1 MSNKPLMLIVAPLS
15 TRSGY
20 GDHGRDLFH
29 SFYDLDRFDIRVMD
43 VRWGETPRNALN
55 PNNKKDK
62 LILDRILSYGNQ
74 LPKQPDICVDI
85 RIPNEF
91 NPLGKHFNIGITAG
105 IETSGVSTV
114 WLEGCNKMDL
124 TIVPSEHSKKG
135 FVDTKYDKAQ
145 KMPDGSDVKVG
156 ELKLEKPM
164 EVLFEGE
171 DISVW
176 KPLSKEELD
185 TDFVKD
191 ISNTIKEKF
200 AFLFVGQWVKGE
212 YGEDRKDI
220 GRTIK
225 IFCETFANKKDA
237 PALFLKT
244 SGATYSVLDREEIKR
259 KIKLIKNMFPRSVK
273 LPNIYL
279 LHGQLSTE
287 EMNQLYN
294 HPKIKSMISLTHG
307 EGFGRPLLEASMA
320 GLPVAASNW
329 SGQVDFLTQEH
340 SVLIGGEMS
349 RVPQSA
355 VWENIVIP
363 ESSWFIAN
371 EEESSKAL
379 LYSYYNHE
387 QLKEKANRLSEI
399 NRNNFSHDA
408 MTKKLGKILDTYMKD
423 ISKPVE
429 LKLPKLK
436 PVIKKEELVTNG

>member
-1 MSNKPLMLIVAPLS
+1 
-15 TRSGY
+15 
-20 GDHGRDLFH
+20 
-29 SFYDLDRFDIRVMD
+29 
-43 VRWGETPRNALN
+43 
-55 PNNKKDK
+55 
-62 LILDRILSYGNQ
+62 
-74 LPKQPDICVDI
+74 
-85 RIPNEF
+85 
-91 NPLGKHFNIGITAG
+91 
-105 IETSGVSTV
+105 
-114 WLEGCNKMDL
+114 
-124 TIVPSEHSKKG
+124 
-135 FVDTKYDKAQ
+135 
-145 KMPDGSDVKVG
+145 
-156 ELKLEKPM
+156 
-164 EVLFEGE
+164 
-171 DISVW
+171 
-176 KPLSKEELD
+176 
-185 TDFVKD
+185 
-191 ISNTIKEKF
+191 
-200 AFLFVGQWVKGE
+200 
-212 YGEDRKDI
+212 
-220 GRTIK
+220 
-225 IFCETFANKKDA
+225 
-237 PALFLKT
+237 
-244 SGATYSVLDREEIKR
+244 
-259 KIKLIKNMFPRSVK
+259 MFPRSVK